1 MTTPA
6 VTSAPAAADDPQVA
20 AVACILLAFE
30 KAAAAAVVFRPLARL
45 GEDFVAATVM
55 IDVGGGPLPFDL
67 ETVRLAV
74 RCLRADPPLDC
85 PAEDMADR
93 LSLAADQ
100 AEAQALRLMSALN

>member
-1 MTTPA
+1 MTTQVTATAPVA
-6 VTSAPAAADDPQVA
+6 VDDPQVG

-67 ETVRLAV
+67 ETARLAA
-74 RCLRADPPLDC
+74 RCLRADPPFPGAADL
-85 PAEDMADR
+85 ADR
-93 LSLAADQ
+93 LILAADQ